1 MNLFQNPYV
10 VGALGVAAILLVGRN
25 ALGPVWSRIAHRM
38 LAPAQAPAPVVAAP
52 ATITPEAPPA
62 AEVLVVKPP
71 PRVPPAAKIDLAQV
85 GWKANS
91 SPHRDPF
98 QVTPATI
105 TNLARLYPAAS
116 EALRLQAIW
125 WQSGSILASVD
136 GRVVHEGDVIYPT
149 NCTVTFTVARIGAE
163 RIWLDGPGGSEIL
176 MFDPTASLAG
186 VSVNLSKD
194 IDQSFLGPKTQ
205 LDWPYRVVNGQ
216 TNDVHRTPGWESF
229 SGKVISK
236 MDQGKYRIH
245 DTASDRILILKG
257 IPLDLVDDDSLPEVR
272 CKYVSTESYT
282 ASATNS
288 NRTVRV
294 YDFGQPSSPP
304 HSIIEALKMEKARLI
319 AQYDRMLQQKV
330 EGEVQRAKGGSP
342 SAQYMLG
349 RRYLYGDGV
358 GKDPQAARA
367 WFEASAAQGNPD
379 ARAMLSSLAG
389 Q

>member
-1 MNLFQNPYV
+1 MKLFQNPYV
-10 VGALGVAAILLVGRN
+10 VGTLGVAALLLVGRN
-25 ALGPVWSRIAHRM
+25 ALGPVWSRIAHRKPT
-38 LAPAQAPAPVVAAP
+38 PAQAPTVV
-52 ATITPEAPPA
+52 APPA
-62 AEVLVVKPP
+62 TMTPETPSPAEVLVVKPP

-105 TNLARLYPAAS
+105 TNLARLYPLAS
-116 EALRLQAIW
+116 EVLRLQAIW

-163 RIWLDGPGGSEIL
+163 RIWLDGPSGTEVL
-176 MFDPTASLAG
+176 PFDATAG
-186 VSVNLSKD
+186 LSNALGN
-194 IDQSFLGPKTQ
+194 SFLEWKGRT
-205 LDWPYRVVNGQ
+205 DWPYRVVNGR
-216 TNDVHRTPGWESF
+216 TNDAYLDPGWETF
-229 SGKVISK
+229 RGKVL
-236 MDQGKYRIH
+236 QTTEAGEY
-245 DTASDRILILKG
+245 
-257 IPLDLVDDDSLPEVR
+257 LVDEGGPQPYILRRVPLEKADGERLPAAGVR
-272 CKYVSTESYT
+272 CKSVGLAEYIST
-282 ASATNS
+282 ANA
-288 NRTVRV
+288 RKRVRAF
-294 YDFGQPSSPP
+294 DFGERCLPP
-304 HSIIEALKMEKARLI
+304 KPVVDSMGRHAARL
-319 AQYDRMLQQKV
+319 V
-330 EGEVQRAKGGSP
+330 EQANDTARKRVELEIRQAKDGKA

-367 WFEASAAQGNPD
+367 LFEASAAQGNPD